1 MNGQN
6 NKSSMYFVHSYKAEC
21 KNEESV
27 LAHTLYND
35 VKITAIIKSK
45 NAYGCQFHP
54 EKSGT
59 MDCVCLMNLSNYK
72 RRNNG

>member
-1 MNGQN
+1 MGKWLGFLSDSWFSQI
-6 NKSSMYFVHSYKAEC
+6 EC
-21 KNEESV
+21 KNEENV

-54 EKSGT
+54 EKSGEYG
-59 MDCVCLMNLSNYK
+59 LKLL
-72 RRNNG
+72 GEFIQL